1 MAEYLSPGVYVEEF
15 DSGIKAMEGLGTS
28 TAGFIGMAQNGMTT
42 GRPKL
47 ITSFA
52 DYLRYFGGYLQEDI
66 YGETRYMP
74 YAVEQFFLN
83 GGSFCYVMRVKA
95 PNLTAAN
102 SVVNDFITFTALNEG
117 SIGNTIT
124 VTMSARAL
132 KNSKL
137 AEGSTPAQARYE
149 LENADIFNVGDMV
162 YVKDG
167 AQGETSKCSF
177 ALINEKAGNIIT
189 LSDDLGAEINNIYLY
204 EPQVTITDDMLVEQY
219 EKLSF
224 NPDSVNYIKSRLD
237 KSNLVTVKI
246 DFSKFTASILDG
258 FIKSDNGNEILLFTF
273 SGGSD
278 GKAEDYSDITKLI
291 AAYEGEDKQP
301 GSRSGLNAFKEVKEV
316 NIISIPGITDVRL
329 LQKLVEFCENE
340 KDKFAVIDMPKDSK
354 AVDKLKE
361 FKENFDS
368 SYAALYHPWI
378 QLYDALCGKN
388 NFFPPSGAVMG
399 IYART
404 DNTRGVHKSPANE
417 IVRGCKGLSV
427 SYDEM
432 EQGKLNPYGINLI
445 RAIPGSGIR
454 VWGARTCSSDGSWKY
469 VNVRRTLIYIE
480 QSIKAN
486 TNWVVFESND
496 ETLWSRVEGTISIF
510 LTNFWRNGVL
520 AGSSPAE
527 AFYVNVGKATMT
539 EDDILNGRLIC
550 EIGVA
555 LVRPN
560 EFVIF
565 RITQMM
571 QMEQ

>member
-28 TAGFIGMAQNGMTT
+28 TAGFIGMAQKGMTT

-52 DYLRYFGGYLQEDI
+52 DYQRNFGGYLQEDI

-74 YAVEQFFLN
+74 YAVEQFFIN
-83 GGSFCYVMRVKA
+83 GGASCYVMRVKA
-95 PNLTAAN
+95 PNLTAAKT
-102 SVVNDFITFTALNEG
+102 VANDFITFMALNEG
-117 SIGNTIT
+117 SFGNNLN
-124 VTMSARAL
+124 VMMSGGGI
-132 KNSKL
+132 KSSKIV
-137 AEGSTPAQARYE
+137 EGTTPTGAKYE
-149 LENADIFNVGDMV
+149 LEDTGIFNIGDMV
-162 YVKDG
+162 YVNNGDR
-167 AQGETSKCSF
+167 AESF
-177 ALINEKAGNIIT
+177 KGCFAFINKIEGNSIT
-189 LSDDLGAEINNIYLY
+189 LSEDFGADVKSIYLF
-204 EPQVTITDDMLVEQY
+204 EPQVMITDGLSGEEY
-219 EKLSF
+219 EALPF

-237 KSNLVTVKI
+237 KSNLVALKI
-246 DFSKFTASILDG
+246 DLSKFTADILDG
-258 FIKSDNGNEILLFTF
+258 FIKIDNGKEILLFTF

-316 NIISIPGITDVRL
+316 NTISIPGITDVRL

-340 KDKFAVIDMPKDSK
+340 KDKFAVIDMPKESK
-354 AVDKLKE
+354 TVDKLRE

-368 SYAALYHPWI
+368 SYAALYYPWI
-378 QLYDALCGKN
+378 QLYDTLCRKN

-399 IYART
+399 IYSRT
-404 DNTRGVHKSPANE
+404 DNTRGVHKAPANE
-417 IVRGCKGLSV
+417 IVKSCTGLSV
-427 SYDEM
+427 SYNEM

-510 LTNFWRNGVL
+510 LTNIWRNGVL

-565 RITQMM
+565 RITQKM